1 MSEAAAAPL
10 ESISY
15 LEKLGLLLAGQSL
28 EASARRSAV
37 LAFVLPQEILPEAQL
52 VGIGL
57 AFQLLP
63 PRRVLR
69 SFRRRAEIFILK
81 IHSYMNAVQPHGGM
95 DHPALQTKTP
105 KVKYVEKYTFAAREH
120 TTRRLYYS

>member
-37 LAFVLPQEILPEAQL
+37 LAFVLPQEILPAPHASDAPHAPTCTREKTHKHTHFRMLSSDWFRTNL
-52 VGIGL
+52 V
-57 AFQLLP
+57 
-63 PRRVLR
+63 
-69 SFRRRAEIFILK
+69 
-81 IHSYMNAVQPHGGM
+81 
-95 DHPALQTKTP
+95 
-105 KVKYVEKYTFAAREH
+105 AARPGGTGMAHRHGMHALEIALS
-120 TTRRLYYS
+120 TVYGNQVLLFVYLYILLVYY

>member
-1 MSEAAAAPL
+1 MHEYIDTFGHKPRESGKPRKSDQRRRPSEQVVAA
-10 ESISY
+10 
-15 LEKLGLLLAGQSL
+15 
-28 EASARRSAV
+28 
-37 LAFVLPQEILPEAQL
+37 PEAQL